1 MKINHRG
8 FCFYWPEKTVT
19 PGNDICHGAYRKCE
33 EIQKFYSVMTQAPS
47 GVPVVLGHKQ
57 IQTSDRRGGQSG

>member
-1 MKINHRG
+1 RSVWRLREQKMKINHRG

-47 GVPVVLGHKQ
+47 GVPVVFGA
-57 IQTSDRRGGQSG
+57 

>member
-33 EIQKFYSVMTQAPS
+33 EFQKFYSVMTQAPS
-47 GVPVVLGHKQ
+47 GVPVVFWHKQ